1 MAKKFICPECR
12 QSFTTRKAAK
22 QHTMRQGHKGAI
34 MVEFDEPKTTVTKA
48 KDLPKKG
55 RYSCPVCGKKSNT
68 LKGIQDHMKAKNHK
82 GEPILNEPKKVATV
96 KQEVVEEPKK
106 EPVPVRNMFC
116 RLRPEDAEKIMPHLS
131 EGMEI
136 LVNPANDNRIIKYT
150 NYLMDDF
157 DWLQFKYEFVEIE
170 MENADVLMCLQM
182 IANIEQNMFVY
193 DMAQLK
199 TFGTKGFENDC
210 IVISADSNES
220 VPASAILSGIAGSE
234 QRRLACVRG
243 IWKKTYT
250 PPARTTTPVR
260 ATTPAKPTTTVSK
273 PKPVQKPV
281 QTYQENFND
290 WDIMS
295 WVAEEEDRGYHFHG
309 GGFNSRG
316 SQFTTQRTTTYTP
329 PPPPTPKAYPVYC
342 VTDLYLVTDRV
353 IEYDIYE

>member
-1 MAKKFICPECR
+1 MKKKYICPECR
-12 QSFTTRKAAK
+12 ESFTTRKAAK

-34 MVEFDEPKTTVTKA
+34 MVEFEEPKTTITKS
-48 KDLPKKG
+48 KILPARGK
-55 RYSCPVCGKKSNT
+55 YSCPECGKKSRS
-68 LKGIQDHMKAKNHK
+68 LKGIQDHMKAKKHT
-82 GEPILNEPKKVATV
+82 GEPVLQGSKIVKTV
-96 KQEVVEEPKK
+96 KQEVVEEPKP

-116 RLRPEDAEKIMPHLS
+116 RLRREDAEKIIPHLS

-136 LVNPANDNRIIKYT
+136 LTNPANNNAILKYT

-182 IANIEQNMFVY
+182 LANMEENMFVY

-199 TFGTKGFENDC
+199 TFGTKGFEEDC
-210 IVISADSNES
+210 VVVSADSNES
-220 VPASAILSGIAGSE
+220 VPVSAIMSGIAGSE
-234 QRRLACVRG
+234 QGKLACVRG

-250 PPARTTTPVR
+250 PPARTTTTIP
-260 ATTPAKPTTTVSK
+260 KTTTTTTASK

-281 QTYQENFND
+281 QTYKENFDD

-295 WVAEEEDRGYHFHG
+295 WVAEEEDRGYYYG

-316 SQFTTQRTTTYTP
+316 SQFTTSRTTTAYTP
-329 PPPPTPKAYPVYC
+329 PPPPSPKAYPVYGI
-342 VTDLYLVTDRV
+342 TDIFIITDRV